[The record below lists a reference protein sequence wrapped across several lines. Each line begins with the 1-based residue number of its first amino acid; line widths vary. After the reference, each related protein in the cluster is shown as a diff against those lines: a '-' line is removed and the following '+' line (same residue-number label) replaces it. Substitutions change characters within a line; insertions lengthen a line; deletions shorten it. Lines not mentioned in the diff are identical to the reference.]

1 MAGCGEHQMREQ
13 LQQNFI
19 PNVVVALLLSLATSG
34 CSAEADIAAGQQR
47 ALSCQACHGVD
58 GISLSPQTP
67 NLAGQKALY
76 LSNQLLAYRSGSR
89 KNALMSPLA
98 QPLSDQDIANLAAY
112 YASLPAGGSR

>member
-1 MAGCGEHQMREQ
+1 MRFQ
-13 LQQNFI
+13 LPQS
-19 PNVVVALLLSLATSG
+19 VVKTAIIATILRLTSG

-89 KNALMSPLA
+89 KNTLMSPLA
-98 QPLSDQDIANLAAY
+98 QPLTDQDIANLAAY
-112 YASLPAGGSR
+112 YASLPAAGKR

>member
-1 MAGCGEHQMREQ
+1 MQEQ

-19 PNVVVALLLSLATSG
+19 PKVVVALLLSLATSG